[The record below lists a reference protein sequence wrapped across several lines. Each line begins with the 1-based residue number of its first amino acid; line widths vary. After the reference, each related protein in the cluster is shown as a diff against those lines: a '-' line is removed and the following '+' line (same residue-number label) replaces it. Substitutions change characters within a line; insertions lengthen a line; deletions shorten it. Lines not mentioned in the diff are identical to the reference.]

1 MSLRPFQDR
10 ESAGKLLANVLAK
23 RQFANPIVLAL
34 PRGGVPVA
42 VEVAKQLKCPLDLVF
57 VRKIGV
63 PGFQELAA
71 AAVVDGSHPE
81 VVINEEVARLAD
93 VPQSYIDDQVKI
105 ELREIERRRRQYL
118 GAKVFPSLEGS
129 TAIVV
134 DDGIATGTSI
144 KAVIRALL
152 RKKPKSLVLA
162 VPVAPPDSI
171 TALRTLVDEVVCLE
185 MPEPFYAVGAHY
197 REFHQLDD
205 DEVVQLIDQVTRD
218 RAPPTDTNR

>member
-93 VPQSYIDDQVKI
+93 VPQSYIDERVPF
-105 ELREIERRRRQYL
+105 ELQEIERRRRQYL
-118 GAKVFPSLEGS
+118 GDRVFPSLEGR

-134 DDGIATGTSI
+134 DDGIATGTSVKAGI
-144 KAVIRALL
+144 KALR
-152 RKKPKSLVLA
+152 RKKPKLLVLA
-162 VPVAPPDSI
+162 IPVAPRDSI
-171 TALRTLVDEVVCLE
+171 RALRGLVDEVVCLE
-185 MPEPFYAVGAHY
+185 IPEPFYAVGAHY
-197 REFHQLDD
+197 LEFHQLDD
-205 DEVVQLIDQVTRD
+205 NEVVQLIHQVDSQRT
-218 RAPPTDTNR
+218 PPSTGAR

>member
-1 MSLRPFQDR
+1 MSLRPFQNR

-118 GAKVFPSLEGS
+118 GEKVFPSLEGS